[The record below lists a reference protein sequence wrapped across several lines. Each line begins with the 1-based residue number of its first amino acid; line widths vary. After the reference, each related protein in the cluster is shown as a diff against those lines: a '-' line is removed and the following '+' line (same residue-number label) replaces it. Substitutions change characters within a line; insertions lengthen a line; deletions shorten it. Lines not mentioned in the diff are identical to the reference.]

1 MIIKKLALHN
11 FGVYASDNV
20 FIFNDEK
27 PVTLIGGMN
36 GRGKTTFLEAVLLVL
51 YGSNSFAV
59 IESNHKYYGAY
70 LRAHVNTSDGTNE
83 SFIELEFVLQEDHS
97 SNTYTVTR
105 SWSGN
110 YKHIRDY
117 VSVKKNGYYDE
128 FLTKNW
134 SMFIENILPSAL
146 ANFYFFDGE
155 KISEIA
161 ENDTSKQMKDSI
173 KSLLGINVIDQL
185 NKDLQK
191 VIRKLSNEQTGDY
204 DTTKLEKI
212 RAVKEQKELA
222 LSEIDEKIKYIE
234 EQLTETCK
242 LLEIETENFNING
255 GQIAYESHELYSE
268 KNKLS
273 GQLAQIKAE
282 FIDLASTELPL
293 VMVKERLRKISAQS
307 LKERESK
314 TMKIAVDKIN
324 KLFDE
329 YSISTGNADAISGF
343 IDFIEEQTANI
354 QTHNVYNLSDNAF
367 AQLTLLCS
375 EGVSNNTNNYLVC
388 KNSERKILQRL
399 NEVENYLAVDIDENK
414 LHHIYK
420 TIYELENKKAELEV
434 QLDVEKKSRIAIHG
448 EFLSANTDFNNC
460 VEKSLAEMER
470 DDDVKRMYRYALLA
484 QKTADEYKLRLQ
496 RAKIKHLAETMT
508 NCFKKL
514 LGKKHLINKI
524 EIDYDTLDYYYIDT
538 DNNVVNK
545 NSLSAGEKQLIV
557 IAMLWALAECSNQRL
572 PIIIDTPLAR
582 LDSFH
587 RTALIDKYFPNASK
601 QTIILSTDSE
611 IDSTCYQ
618 IIKKYIS
625 NEFTLVYDDE
635 NNSSHIENG
644 YFKGVIG

>member
-1 MIIKKLALHN
+1 
-11 FGVYASDNV
+11 
-20 FIFNDEK
+20 
-27 PVTLIGGMN
+27 
-36 GRGKTTFLEAVLLVL
+36 
-51 YGSNSFAV
+51 
-59 IESNHKYYGAY
+59 
-70 LRAHVNTSDGTNE
+70 
-83 SFIELEFVLQEDHS
+83 
-97 SNTYTVTR
+97 
-105 SWSGN
+105 
-110 YKHIRDY
+110 
-117 VSVKKNGYYDE
+117 
-128 FLTKNW
+128 
-134 SMFIENILPSAL
+134 
-146 ANFYFFDGE
+146 
-155 KISEIA
+155 
-161 ENDTSKQMKDSI
+161 MKDSI

-434 QLDVEKKSRIAIHG
+434 QLEVE
-448 EFLSANTDFNNC
+448 
-460 VEKSLAEMER
+460 
-470 DDDVKRMYRYALLA
+470 
-484 QKTADEYKLRLQ
+484 
-496 RAKIKHLAETMT
+496 
-508 NCFKKL
+508 
-514 LGKKHLINKI
+514 
-524 EIDYDTLDYYYIDT
+524 
-538 DNNVVNK
+538 
-545 NSLSAGEKQLIV
+545 NSHPWRVSVCQ
-557 IAMLWALAECSNQRL
+557 
-572 PIIIDTPLAR
+572 
-582 LDSFH
+582 H
-587 RTALIDKYFPNASK
+587 RF
-601 QTIILSTDSE
+601 
-611 IDSTCYQ
+611 
-618 IIKKYIS
+618 
-625 NEFTLVYDDE
+625 
-635 NNSSHIENG
+635 
-644 YFKGVIG
+644 